1 MRDIIVQYF
10 LVERRIKLE
19 SLFDLM
25 KRNLGKDYKNVAE
38 FNQDINN
45 VDMKIVAETLYQY
58 MYYQEAVSNLN
69 VDNFKTYIEILKAAK
84 ENK

>member
-1 MRDIIVQYF
+1 M
-10 LVERRIKLE
+10 E
-19 SLFDLM
+19 SLFNLM

-84 ENK
+84 ENKQCIL

>member
-1 MRDIIVQYF
+1 M
-10 LVERRIKLE
+10 E

-25 KRNLGKDYKNVAE
+25 KRNLGKDYKNVVE

-45 VDMKIVAETLYQY
+45 VDMKKVAETLYQY

>member
-1 MRDIIVQYF
+1 M
-10 LVERRIKLE
+10 E

-45 VDMKIVAETLYQY
+45 VDMKIVAETLYKY